1 MSSLKIEPIK
11 LKEYT
16 SSQSKYDFVAKVP
29 FRSIVLGP
37 SGSGKTVLITNLIL
51 DVYKDVFQRV
61 FVFSP
66 SISVDASWHPVIIY
80 IEKDMK
86 VDTNKEKVLFDHYDS
101 EALENIIDEQHK
113 LIDYMKKKDIK
124 KLYNILIV
132 VDDFADD
139 PKFVRQSK
147 MLQAVYI
154 RGRHTMISTI
164 TATQVFTALS
174 PTIRKNI
181 TELFVYRL
189 RNYRD
194 LETLLEELSAL
205 YPKKTLL
212 DLYNLA
218 TDKPHSFLFIN
229 LVAKDKR
236 KMFMENLDRYL
247 VI

>member
-1 MSSLKIEPIK
+1 MSVKIEPIK

-16 SSQSKYDFVAKVP
+16 SKQSKHDFVPKVP

-51 DVYKDVFQRV
+51 DVYKDVFQRI
-61 FVFSP
+61 FIFSP
-66 SISVDASWHPVIIY
+66 SVSVDASWHPVIDY
-80 IEKDMK
+80 IKKDMK
-86 VDTNKEKVLFDHYDS
+86 VDTNQEEVLFDHYDA
-101 EALENIIDEQHK
+101 EALNDIIDNQHK
-113 LIDYMKKKDIK
+113 LIDYMKKKDMK
-124 KLYNILIV
+124 KLYNILVV

-139 PKFVRQSK
+139 PRFVRQSK
-147 MLQAVYI
+147 MLQALYI

-181 TELFVYRL
+181 TELYVYRL

-194 LETLLEELSAL
+194 LESLIEELSAL

-212 DLYNLA
+212 EIYNHA

-236 KMFMENLDRYL
+236 KMFMENLDKFLL
-247 VI
+247 VK

>member
-1 MSSLKIEPIK
+1 MSLKIQPIK

-16 SSQSKYDFVAKVP
+16 SKQSKYDFVAKVP

-51 DVYKDVFQRV
+51 DVYKGVFQRL

-66 SISVDASWHPVIIY
+66 SISVDASWRPVIEY

-86 VDTNKEKVLFDHYDS
+86 VDTKQEKVLFDHYDA
-101 EALENIIDEQHK
+101 EALNDIIDNQHK
-113 LIDYMKKKDIK
+113 LVDYMKKKEAK
-124 KLYNILIV
+124 TLYNILVV

-147 MLQAVYI
+147 MLQALYI

-174 PTIRKNI
+174 PTIR
-181 TELFVYRL
+181 Y
-189 RNYRD
+189 Y
-194 LETLLEELSAL
+194 
-205 YPKKTLL
+205 
-212 DLYNLA
+212 
-218 TDKPHSFLFIN
+218 
-229 LVAKDKR
+229 
-236 KMFMENLDRYL
+236 
-247 VI
+247 